1 MRVYLDTMPVGEL
14 AEFGKPV
21 CGKDLRAFVT
31 PRSHPVKSPVKL
43 VVPRGEASLRVKSPV
58 NSSCPGAK
66 RKPVA
71 VAGLKEPPEPM
82 FADVHP
88 KARRDTQRYKA
99 SSSGVPDVVDEE
111 QPTLYEGYTR
121 VAVPRPAG
129 DDVACCVPRL
139 ATERDDRSFARLLR
153 RRCILPYWFLL
164 VFVRV
169 AETSGQYLQTGAG
182 ADAGA
187 IWTAF
192 FVSASTAASAA
203 PPDVRHRFVEHAPQA
218 SLLYVVANHAI
229 RLRRAFALAPA
240 ELEDQIGRV
249 YGTLSSPA
257 YYLYLFFLGF
267 GLPLISSDR
276 LRFQVLLVAVNLA
289 LSVAVVAA
297 AGADATRIARPMSF
311 YMLSIVLSN
320 AVIYMV
326 ATPLWLRAR
335 AMEDARLE
343 RRADELDAA
352 KDFVV
357 WQWRFDTMELRRAA
371 TAPSSS
377 ASISSSL
384 VEEMQGGHAPKGSNA
399 PKALGAVPLAGSPSS
414 LGSVRSLDLD
424 GTP

>member
-1 MRVYLDTMPVGEL
+1 
-14 AEFGKPV
+14 
-21 CGKDLRAFVT
+21 
-31 PRSHPVKSPVKL
+31 
-43 VVPRGEASLRVKSPV
+43 
-58 NSSCPGAK
+58 
-66 RKPVA
+66 
-71 VAGLKEPPEPM
+71 M

-88 KARRDTQRYKA
+88 KARRDKQRYKA

-129 DDVACCVPRL
+129 DDVACCVPKL
-139 ATERDDRSFARLLR
+139 ATERDDRSR
-153 RRCILPYWFLL
+153 
-164 VFVRV
+164 
-169 AETSGQYLQTGAG
+169 AG

-229 RLRRAFALAPA
+229 RLQRVFALAPA

-289 LSVAVVAA
+289 LSVVVVAA
-297 AGADATRIARPMSF
+297 AGADPTRIALPMAF

-384 VEEMQGGHAPKGSNA
+384 VEEMQGGNAPKGSNA

-414 LGSVRSLDLD
+414 LGSARGLDLD

>member
-1 MRVYLDTMPVGEL
+1 
-14 AEFGKPV
+14 
-21 CGKDLRAFVT
+21 
-31 PRSHPVKSPVKL
+31 
-43 VVPRGEASLRVKSPV
+43 
-58 NSSCPGAK
+58 
-66 RKPVA
+66 
-71 VAGLKEPPEPM
+71 M

-88 KARRDTQRYKA
+88 KARRDKQRYKA

-139 ATERDDRSFARLLR
+139 ATEHDDRSFARLLR

-229 RLRRAFALAPA
+229 RLRRVFALAPA

-276 LRFQVLLVAVNLA
+276 LRFQCLLVAVNLA
-289 LSVAVVAA
+289 LSVVVVAA
-297 AGADATRIARPMSF
+297 AGADATRIALPMSF
-311 YMLSIVLSN
+311 YLLSIVLSN

-335 AMEDARLE
+335 AIEDARLE

-357 WQWRFDTMELRRAA
+357 WQWRFDAMRVAA
-371 TAPSSS
+371 AASKRVAAAASSSS

-384 VEEMQGGHAPKGSNA
+384 VEDALEAAAPGSA
-399 PKALGAVPLAGSPSS
+399 PDGAAPAERSPSPAGSVGSASSSSVSISSS
-414 LGSVRSLDLD
+414 LVEDVLEAPD
-424 GTP
+424 GVEHAERGPDPDRADTP